1 MSKNITDEMLIELAI
16 DAVQQVFEMEALGD
30 GEKEIT
36 DDEFGA
42 AHEKLMLLC
51 ARFFNGAVSQFHQK
65 HPDTDLGPNEIL
77 HVMSCSGCRR
87 AMDMPSS
94 LH

>member
-16 DAVQQVFEMEALGD
+16 DAVQQFFETGTLAEED
-30 GEKEIT
+30 IT
-36 DDEFGA
+36 EELINK
-42 AHEKLMLLC
+42 AHEELTIKF
-51 ARFFNGAVSQFHQK
+51 ARFLNASVAQFHQK